1 MTRIYGRLAADNLDF
16 LRPWLIEGR
25 LAALGLI
32 NRAAAEIELQPEALV
47 WRGHYAAI
55 LTVAAYEGWV
65 RTWEARLGPAA

>member
-1 MTRIYGRLAADNLDF
+1 F

-32 NRAAAEIELQPEALV
+32 DRAAAEIELQPEALV
-47 WRGHYAAI
+47 WRGHYAVI

-65 RTWEARLGPAA
+65 RTWEARLGRAA